1 MASRQ
6 FSLQDQVD
14 FVVIGSGA
22 AGGVMAKELSE
33 GGFSVVVLEQGP
45 YLTSDGFRHDEI
57 GGRAARGLGT
67 LSNHTPQSFRTS
79 VDEEPEPRGVL
90 SYLPMVGGTSVHY
103 TGNFWRFREI
113 DFIERSLF
121 GPVAGTGIED
131 WPITYA
137 DLEPY
142 YTKVEWEVGVSGGPN
157 HFDPPRSRPYPMKPM
172 PIKSSGVLFK
182 EACEKLGLHPGPAP
196 MAILSEPYD
205 GRSPCIHCG
214 FCMGNGCEVDAKSS
228 SLVSMIPKAE
238 ATGNCEIRPL
248 CTASRIDTNTEGRVT
263 RVVYFNPEGEEVAQ
277 PCRAAVVCANGC
289 ETPRLLLMSDS
300 PQFPNGLANSS
311 GVVGKYI
318 LDNGQVHVYGQ
329 FEEPMNEFK
338 SIQVTQICWDYY
350 DTDPKR
356 GFWGG
361 GGMDARFQ
369 FGPVSFARNGL
380 HPDQPKWGSEYK
392 RLLSHYYNRTIDVN
406 GHTTIV
412 PVETNNLVL
421 DRDNLDRYGRPG
433 LIVTLKDHPDDQAV
447 QEFFVERCKE
457 VVQAMNPTRMWS
469 RPVGTRGG
477 QVHLLGTCRMG
488 DDPTTSVI
496 DKYHRTHD
504 VPNLF
509 LCDGSSFVSSGRG
522 QPTMTIQALAFRAAD
537 HIAEFARRGE
547 I

>member
-1 MASRQ
+1 
-6 FSLQDQVD
+6 
-14 FVVIGSGA
+14 
-22 AGGVMAKELSE
+22 
-33 GGFSVVVLEQGP
+33 
-45 YLTSDGFRHDEI
+45 
-57 GGRAARGLGT
+57 
-67 LSNHTPQSFRTS
+67 
-79 VDEEPEPRGVL
+79 
-90 SYLPMVGGTSVHY
+90 
-103 TGNFWRFREI
+103 
-113 DFIERSLF
+113 
-121 GPVAGTGIED
+121 
-131 WPITYA
+131 
-137 DLEPY
+137 
-142 YTKVEWEVGVSGGPN
+142 
-157 HFDPPRSRPYPMKPM
+157 
-172 PIKSSGVLFK
+172 
-182 EACEKLGLHPGPAP
+182 
-196 MAILSEPYD
+196 
-205 GRSPCIHCG
+205 
-214 FCMGNGCEVDAKSS
+214 
-228 SLVSMIPKAE
+228 MIPKAE

-248 CTASRIDTNTEGRVT
+248 CTASRIDTNDAGKVT
-263 RVVYFNPEGEEVAQ
+263 RVVYFDQDGEEVAQ

-300 PQFPNGLANSS
+300 AQFPDGLANSS

-329 FEEPMNEFK
+329 FEEPMNEYK

-369 FGPVSFARNGL
+369 FGPVGFARNGL
-380 HPDQPKWGSEYK
+380 HPDQPRWGSEYK

-421 DRDNLDRYGRPG
+421 DRDNPDRYGRPG
-433 LIVTLKDHPDDQAV
+433 LLVTLKDHPDDIAV
-447 QEFFVERCKE
+447 QEFFVDRCKE
-457 VVQAMNPTRMWS
+457 IVEAMNPTRMWS

-488 DDPTTSVI
+488 DDPTTSVV
-496 DKYHRTHD
+496 DRYHRTHD

-537 HIAEFARRGE
+537 HITEFARRGE